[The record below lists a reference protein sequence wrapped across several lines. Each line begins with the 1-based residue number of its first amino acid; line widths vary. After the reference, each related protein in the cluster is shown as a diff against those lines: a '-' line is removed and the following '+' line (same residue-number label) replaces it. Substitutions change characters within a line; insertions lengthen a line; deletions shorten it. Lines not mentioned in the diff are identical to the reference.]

1 MNFTSDYIELNLL
14 HEVFIY
20 FMYKHGVNIFANILH
35 DFYMNFTLN
44 LINYMSFSYISCIY
58 MERRSGERRAGR
70 AGPGSCGGP
79 TVIVRLAEANRR
91 PGGGLAGLAGA
102 GGPGGRGGR
111 RGRAATRAARLAA
124 WGRGG
129 RGAGWPGGGRAG
141 LAGGRRGRR
150 GRGRRGRAAA
160 RAARRR
166 PGPETR
172 VSVGVQAE
180 KEWLGSIS
188 VSFSAGRSGPAPGRR
203 LARGG
208 GGAARPAGRM
218 SRAGPAGGGGVW
230 GRRVS
235 SALGELGSR
244 RTDSKYRGN
253 LAMSGRRHTQL
264 YVSVLACL
272 VQLAQRL
279 RRESHLRTA
288 RT

>member
-188 VSFSAGRSGPAPGRR
+188 VSGHERPATQSGHERPATHAALCLGTRMPRAARATSSPRKSSAHSTHVS
-203 LARGG
+203 LAR
-208 GGAARPAGRM
+208 
-218 SRAGPAGGGGVW
+218 S
-230 GRRVS
+230 
-235 SALGELGSR
+235 
-244 RTDSKYRGN
+244 
-253 LAMSGRRHTQL
+253 
-264 YVSVLACL
+264 
-272 VQLAQRL
+272 
-279 RRESHLRTA
+279 
-288 RT
+288 

>member
-1 MNFTSDYIELNLL
+1 
-14 HEVFIY
+14 
-20 FMYKHGVNIFANILH
+20 MYKHGVNIFANILH

-79 TVIVRLAEANRR
+79 TVIVSLAEGCVVAVRR
-91 PGGGLAGLAGA
+91 PGG
-102 GGPGGRGGR
+102 
-111 RGRAATRAARLAA
+111 
-124 WGRGG
+124 
-129 RGAGWPGGGRAG
+129 PGGGRAG

-188 VSFSAGRSGPAPGRR
+188 VSGHERPATQSGHERPATHAALCLGTRMPRAARATSSPRKSSAHSTHVS
-203 LARGG
+203 LAR
-208 GGAARPAGRM
+208 
-218 SRAGPAGGGGVW
+218 S
-230 GRRVS
+230 
-235 SALGELGSR
+235 
-244 RTDSKYRGN
+244 
-253 LAMSGRRHTQL
+253 
-264 YVSVLACL
+264 
-272 VQLAQRL
+272 
-279 RRESHLRTA
+279 
-288 RT
+288 

>member
-111 RGRAATRAARLAA
+111 RGRAA
-124 WGRGG
+124 
-129 RGAGWPGGGRAG
+129 
-141 LAGGRRGRR
+141 
-150 GRGRRGRAAA
+150 A

-188 VSFSAGRSGPAPGRR
+188 VSGHERPATQSGHERPATHAALYLGTRMPRAARATSSPRKSSAHSTHVS
-203 LARGG
+203 LAR
-208 GGAARPAGRM
+208 
-218 SRAGPAGGGGVW
+218 S
-230 GRRVS
+230 
-235 SALGELGSR
+235 
-244 RTDSKYRGN
+244 
-253 LAMSGRRHTQL
+253 
-264 YVSVLACL
+264 
-272 VQLAQRL
+272 
-279 RRESHLRTA
+279 
-288 RT
+288 

>member
-111 RGRAATRAARLAA
+111 RGRAA
-124 WGRGG
+124 
-129 RGAGWPGGGRAG
+129 
-141 LAGGRRGRR
+141 
-150 GRGRRGRAAA
+150 A

-188 VSFSAGRSGPAPGRR
+188 VSGHERPATQSGHERPATHAALCLGTRMPRAARATSSPRKSSAHSTHVS
-203 LARGG
+203 LAR
-208 GGAARPAGRM
+208 
-218 SRAGPAGGGGVW
+218 S
-230 GRRVS
+230 
-235 SALGELGSR
+235 
-244 RTDSKYRGN
+244 
-253 LAMSGRRHTQL
+253 
-264 YVSVLACL
+264 
-272 VQLAQRL
+272 
-279 RRESHLRTA
+279 
-288 RT
+288 